1 MKSPFVFRVK
11 MSETERLRRRLL
23 LTVTAAVLLIA
34 FTAGCMVVYVNSYNI
49 LHAEPLKVFDLYRTP
64 EGVELIFLGRLYSL
78 AGV

>member
-1 MKSPFVFRVK
+1 MKSPFTFRVAL
-11 MSETERLRRRLL
+11 SEKERLRRRLL
-23 LTVTAAVLLIA
+23 FTVTAAVLLIV